1 MERIQRILGHDK
13 YLNYLAKI
21 KTLEQGRP
29 FCLHPIDHSIDVAR
43 IAYILWLEQKS
54 LEGDFTME
62 HNIQQQAKLY
72 LYTASLLHDIGRFRQ
87 YLDGE
92 NHAQAS
98 AELAVEI
105 LNDVGFNQHEQV
117 EILDA
122 IRYHNL
128 YESTHLYTQLLQKAD
143 RLSRKCFQC
152 KEQARCYKIDL
163 MEAKDG
169 LIY

>member
-1 MERIQRILGHDK
+1 MERIQLILKHEQ
-13 YLNYLAKI
+13 YLNYLTKI

-29 FCLHPIDHSIDVAR
+29 FCLHPIEHSIDVAR

-54 LEGDFTME
+54 LEDDFAMDY
-62 HNIQQQAKLY
+62 NIQQQAKLY

-87 YLDGE
+87 YLYGE
-92 NHAQAS
+92 NHAEAS

-105 LNDVGFNQHEQV
+105 LNDVGFSQQEQV

-152 KEQARCYKIDL
+152 AEQARCYKIDH
-163 MEAKDG
+163 METKNG